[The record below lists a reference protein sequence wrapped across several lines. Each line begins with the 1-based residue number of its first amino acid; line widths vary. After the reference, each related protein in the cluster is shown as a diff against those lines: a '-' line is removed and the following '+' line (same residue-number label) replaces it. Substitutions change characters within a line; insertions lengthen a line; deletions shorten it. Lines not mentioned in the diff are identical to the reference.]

1 MQSTDALP
9 KRSYIL
15 YILFILLSSL
25 LILIDY
31 FSNKELSSYFPNSV
45 NFEFEIE
52 NSDFTFIQRF
62 NTLFEQRAQLVSEN
76 IRLEQEVQDLRSLE
90 IVNQYLQLQLESYES
105 ISTVSNI
112 QNFELLSSGFI
123 TKNLNLEYLIYGG
136 TNQQLEVGDL
146 VINEKGFVVGY
157 LREVFYS
164 YSILESPYSSDFNL
178 EVMDKY
184 NNTYLITS
192 NGSEM
197 FISSIL
203 LDNYKDDID
212 FLYTDISFNHSGKF
226 PVVDTRLINFEF
238 QNNQI
243 NSSVKFLDSLPLIQ
257 SFLFQNLNDI
267 FSKHFQINLLC
278 NYIIF

>member
-1 MQSTDALP
+1 MQSTEALP

-62 NTLFEQRAQLVSEN
+62 DTLFEQRAQLVSEN
-76 IRLEQEVQDLRSLE
+76 IRLEQEVRDLRSLE
-90 IVNQYLQLQLESYES
+90 IVNQELQLKLESYEA

-136 TNQQLEVGDL
+136 TNQQLQEGDL

-164 YSILESPYSSDFNL
+164 YSILESPYSSNFNL

-243 NSSVKFLDSLPLIQ
+243 NASVKLLDS
-257 SFLFQNLNDI
+257 FTFNTKLFI
-267 FSKHFQINLLC
+267 PKFK
-278 NYIIF
+278 

>member
-1 MQSTDALP
+1 MQSTEALP

-62 NTLFEQRAQLVSEN
+62 DTLFEQRAQLVSEN

-90 IVNQYLQLQLESYES
+90 IVNQELQLQLESYEA
-105 ISTVSNI
+105 ISTVSNT
-112 QNFELLSSGFI
+112 QNFELLSTGFI

-164 YSILESPYSSDFNL
+164 YSILESPYSTDFNL

-243 NSSVKFLDSLPLIQ
+243 NASVKFLDS
-257 SFLFQNLNDI
+257 FTFNTKLFI
-267 FSKHFQINLLC
+267 PKFK
-278 NYIIF
+278 

>member
-1 MQSTDALP
+1 MQSTEALP

-90 IVNQYLQLQLESYES
+90 IVNQDLQLQLESYEA

-112 QNFELLSSGFI
+112 QNFELLYSRFI

-197 FISSIL
+197 FISSIV

-243 NSSVKFLDSLPLIQ
+243 NASVKFLDS
-257 SFLFQNLNDI
+257 FTFNTKLFI
-267 FSKHFQINLLC
+267 PKFK
-278 NYIIF
+278 

>member
-1 MQSTDALP
+1 MQNTEALP

-31 FSNKELSSYFPNSV
+31 FSDKELSSYFPNSI

-52 NSDFTFIQRF
+52 NNDSSVFQRL
-62 NTLFEQRAQLVSEN
+62 NTLFRPRAQLVSEN
-76 IRLEQEVQDLRSLE
+76 IRLEKEVQDLRNLE
-90 IVNQYLQLQLESYES
+90 IENLELQLQIESYES
-105 ISTVSNI
+105 ISSISNI
-112 QNFELLSSGFI
+112 KNFELLTSGFI

-136 TNQQLEVGDL
+136 TNQQLKLGDL

-178 EVMDKY
+178 QVMDKY

-197 FISSIL
+197 IISSIL

-226 PVVDTRLINFEF
+226 PVVDTRLINFEL

-243 NSSVKFLDSLPLIQ
+243 NSVVKISEKFTYNTK
-257 SFLFQNLNDI
+257 LFI
-267 FSKHFQINLLC
+267 PKFK
-278 NYIIF
+278 

>member
-1 MQSTDALP
+1 MQSTEALP

-31 FSNKELSSYFPNSV
+31 FSNKELSSFFPNSV

-52 NSDFTFIQRF
+52 NSDFTFIQKF

-90 IVNQYLQLQLESYES
+90 IMNQELQLQLESYEA
-105 ISTVSNI
+105 ISSVSNI

-136 TNQQLEVGDL
+136 TNQQLKEGDL

-243 NSSVKFLDSLPLIQ
+243 NASVKFLDS
-257 SFLFQNLNDI
+257 FTFNTKLFI
-267 FSKHFQINLLC
+267 PKFK
-278 NYIIF
+278 

>member
-1 MQSTDALP
+1 MQSTEALP

-62 NTLFEQRAQLVSEN
+62 DTLFEQRAQLVSEN

-90 IVNQYLQLQLESYES
+90 IVNQELQLQLESYEA

-136 TNQQLEVGDL
+136 TNQQLQEGDL
-146 VINEKGFVVGY
+146 VINEEGFVVGY

-243 NSSVKFLDSLPLIQ
+243 NASVKFLDS
-257 SFLFQNLNDI
+257 FTFNTKLFI
-267 FSKHFQINLLC
+267 PKFK
-278 NYIIF
+278 

>member
-1 MQSTDALP
+1 MQSTEALP

-62 NTLFEQRAQLVSEN
+62 DTLFEQRAQLVSEN

-90 IVNQYLQLQLESYES
+90 IVNQELQLQLESYEA

-136 TNQQLEVGDL
+136 TNQQLQEGDL

-203 LDNYKDDID
+203 IDNYKDDID

-243 NSSVKFLDSLPLIQ
+243 NASVKFLDS
-257 SFLFQNLNDI
+257 FTFNTKLFI
-267 FSKHFQINLLC
+267 PKFK
-278 NYIIF
+278 

>member
-1 MQSTDALP
+1 MQSTNALP

-45 NFEFEIE
+45 IFEFEIE
-52 NSDFTFIQRF
+52 NNDFAILQRLD
-62 NTLFEQRAQLVSEN
+62 TLFVQRAQLVSEN
-76 IRLEQEVQDLRSLE
+76 IRLEQEVQDLRNLE
-90 IVNQYLQLQLESYES
+90 IVNKELQLQIESYES
-105 ISTVSNI
+105 ISTVNNI
-112 QNFELLSSGFI
+112 QNFELLTSGFI

-136 TNQQLEVGDL
+136 SNQQLTVGDL
-146 VINEKGFVVGY
+146 VIDEKGFVVGY

-164 YSILESPYSSDFNL
+164 YSILESPYSSNFNL

-197 FISSIL
+197 IISSVL
-203 LDNYKDDID
+203 LCL
-212 FLYTDISFNHSGKF
+212 LYTSTSPRD
-226 PVVDTRLINFEF
+226 
-238 QNNQI
+238 
-243 NSSVKFLDSLPLIQ
+243 
-257 SFLFQNLNDI
+257 
-267 FSKHFQINLLC
+267 
-278 NYIIF
+278 

>member
-1 MQSTDALP
+1 MQSTEALP

-62 NTLFEQRAQLVSEN
+62 DTLFEQRAQLVSEN

-90 IVNQYLQLQLESYES
+90 IVNQELQLQLESYEA

-197 FISSIL
+197 FISSIF

-238 QNNQI
+238 RNNQI
-243 NSSVKFLDSLPLIQ
+243 NASVKFLDS
-257 SFLFQNLNDI
+257 FTFNTKLFI
-267 FSKHFQINLLC
+267 PKFK
-278 NYIIF
+278 

>member
-1 MQSTDALP
+1 MQSTEALP

-31 FSNKELSSYFPNSV
+31 FSNKELSSFFPNSV

-52 NSDFTFIQRF
+52 NSDFIFIQKF

-90 IVNQYLQLQLESYES
+90 IMNQELQLQLESYEA
-105 ISTVSNI
+105 ISSVSNI

-136 TNQQLEVGDL
+136 TNQQLEEGDL

-243 NSSVKFLDSLPLIQ
+243 NASVKFLDS
-257 SFLFQNLNDI
+257 FTFNTKLFI
-267 FSKHFQINLLC
+267 PKFK
-278 NYIIF
+278 

>member
-1 MQSTDALP
+1 M
-9 KRSYIL
+9 
-15 YILFILLSSL
+15 
-25 LILIDY
+25 
-31 FSNKELSSYFPNSV
+31 
-45 NFEFEIE
+45 
-52 NSDFTFIQRF
+52 
-62 NTLFEQRAQLVSEN
+62 
-76 IRLEQEVQDLRSLE
+76 
-90 IVNQYLQLQLESYES
+90 
-105 ISTVSNI
+105 
-112 QNFELLSSGFI
+112 
-123 TKNLNLEYLIYGG
+123 
-136 TNQQLEVGDL
+136 GDL

-226 PVVDTRLINFEF
+226 PVVDTRLINFEY

-243 NSSVKFLDSLPLIQ
+243 NASVTFLDS
-257 SFLFQNLNDI
+257 FTFNTKLFI
-267 FSKHFQINLLC
+267 PKFK
-278 NYIIF
+278 

>member
-1 MQSTDALP
+1 MQSTEALP

-52 NSDFTFIQRF
+52 NSDFIFIQRF

-90 IVNQYLQLQLESYES
+90 IVNQELQLQLESYEA
-105 ISTVSNI
+105 ISTLSNI

-203 LDNYKDDID
+203 LDSYKDDID

-243 NSSVKFLDSLPLIQ
+243 NASVKFLDS
-257 SFLFQNLNDI
+257 FTFNTKLFI
-267 FSKHFQINLLC
+267 PKFK
-278 NYIIF
+278 

>member
-1 MQSTDALP
+1 M
-9 KRSYIL
+9 
-15 YILFILLSSL
+15 
-25 LILIDY
+25 
-31 FSNKELSSYFPNSV
+31 
-45 NFEFEIE
+45 
-52 NSDFTFIQRF
+52 
-62 NTLFEQRAQLVSEN
+62 
-76 IRLEQEVQDLRSLE
+76 
-90 IVNQYLQLQLESYES
+90 
-105 ISTVSNI
+105 
-112 QNFELLSSGFI
+112 
-123 TKNLNLEYLIYGG
+123 
-136 TNQQLEVGDL
+136 GDL

-226 PVVDTRLINFEF
+226 PVVDTRLIDFEF

-243 NSSVKFLDSLPLIQ
+243 NASVKFLDS
-257 SFLFQNLNDI
+257 FTFNTKLFIPQ
-267 FSKHFQINLLC
+267 FK
-278 NYIIF
+278 

>member
-1 MQSTDALP
+1 MQSTEALP

-76 IRLEQEVQDLRSLE
+76 IRLKQEVQDLRSLE
-90 IVNQYLQLQLESYES
+90 IVNQELQLQLESYEA

-136 TNQQLEVGDL
+136 TNQQLQEGDL

-203 LDNYKDDID
+203 LDNYQDDID

-243 NSSVKFLDSLPLIQ
+243 NASVKFLDS
-257 SFLFQNLNDI
+257 FTFNTKLFI
-267 FSKHFQINLLC
+267 PKFK
-278 NYIIF
+278 

>member
-1 MQSTDALP
+1 MQSTEALS

-62 NTLFEQRAQLVSEN
+62 DTLFEQRAQLVSEN

-90 IVNQYLQLQLESYES
+90 IVNQELQLQLESYEA

-136 TNQQLEVGDL
+136 TNQQLQEGDL

-243 NSSVKFLDSLPLIQ
+243 NASVKFLDS
-257 SFLFQNLNDI
+257 FTFNTKLFI
-267 FSKHFQINLLC
+267 PKFK
-278 NYIIF
+278 

>member
-1 MQSTDALP
+1 MQSTEALP

-31 FSNKELSSYFPNSV
+31 FSNKELSSYFPNTV

-52 NSDFTFIQRF
+52 NSDFTFMQRF
-62 NTLFEQRAQLVSEN
+62 NTLFEQRAQLIGEN

-90 IVNQYLQLQLESYES
+90 IVNKELQLQLESYES
-105 ISTVSNI
+105 ISTVSNV

-164 YSILESPYSSDFNL
+164 YSILESPYSSNFNL

-243 NSSVKFLDSLPLIQ
+243 NASVKFLDS
-257 SFLFQNLNDI
+257 FTFNTKLFI
-267 FSKHFQINLLC
+267 PKFK
-278 NYIIF
+278 

>member
-1 MQSTDALP
+1 MQSTEALP

-31 FSNKELSSYFPNSV
+31 FSDKELSSYFLNSV

-90 IVNQYLQLQLESYES
+90 IVNQELQLQLESYEA

-243 NSSVKFLDSLPLIQ
+243 NASIKFLDS
-257 SFLFQNLNDI
+257 FTFNTKLFI
-267 FSKHFQINLLC
+267 PKSK
-278 NYIIF
+278 

>member
-1 MQSTDALP
+1 MQSTEALP

-52 NSDFTFIQRF
+52 NSDFTFIQKF

-90 IVNQYLQLQLESYES
+90 IMNQELQLQLESYEA
-105 ISTVSNI
+105 ISSVSNI

-136 TNQQLEVGDL
+136 TNQQLEEGDL

-243 NSSVKFLDSLPLIQ
+243 NASVKFLDS
-257 SFLFQNLNDI
+257 FTFNTKLFI
-267 FSKHFQINLLC
+267 PKFK
-278 NYIIF
+278 

>member
-31 FSNKELSSYFPNSV
+31 FSNKELSSYLPNSV

-90 IVNQYLQLQLESYES
+90 IVNQELQLKLESYEA

-243 NSSVKFLDSLPLIQ
+243 NASVKFLDS
-257 SFLFQNLNDI
+257 FTFNTKLFI
-267 FSKHFQINLLC
+267 PKFK
-278 NYIIF
+278 

>member
-1 MQSTDALP
+1 MQSTEALP

-62 NTLFEQRAQLVSEN
+62 DTLFEQRAQLVREN
-76 IRLEQEVQDLRSLE
+76 IRLEKEVQDLRSLE
-90 IVNQYLQLQLESYES
+90 IVNQELQLQIESYES
-105 ISTVSNI
+105 ISTLSNI

-203 LDNYKDDID
+203 LDNYKEDID

-226 PVVDTRLINFEF
+226 PVIDTRLINFEF

-243 NSSVKFLDSLPLIQ
+243 NASYKFLDN
-257 SFLFQNLNDI
+257 FTFNTKLFI
-267 FSKHFQINLLC
+267 PKFK
-278 NYIIF
+278 

>member
-1 MQSTDALP
+1 MQSTEALP

-45 NFEFEIE
+45 NFEFGIE

-62 NTLFEQRAQLVSEN
+62 DTLFEQRAQLVSEN

-90 IVNQYLQLQLESYES
+90 IVNQELQLQLESYEA

-243 NSSVKFLDSLPLIQ
+243 NASVKFLDS
-257 SFLFQNLNDI
+257 FTFNTKLFI
-267 FSKHFQINLLC
+267 PKFK
-278 NYIIF
+278 

>member
-1 MQSTDALP
+1 MQSTEALP

-52 NSDFTFIQRF
+52 NRDFTFIQRF

-90 IVNQYLQLQLESYES
+90 IVNQELQLKLESYEA
-105 ISTVSNI
+105 ISTASNI

-243 NSSVKFLDSLPLIQ
+243 NASVKFLDS
-257 SFLFQNLNDI
+257 FTFNTKLFI
-267 FSKHFQINLLC
+267 PKFK
-278 NYIIF
+278 

>member
-1 MQSTDALP
+1 MQSTEALP

-45 NFEFEIE
+45 NFQFEIE

-90 IVNQYLQLQLESYES
+90 IVNQELQLQLESYEA

-203 LDNYKDDID
+203 LDNYIDDID
-212 FLYTDISFNHSGKF
+212 FLYTDISFNHSAKF

-243 NSSVKFLDSLPLIQ
+243 NASVKFLDS
-257 SFLFQNLNDI
+257 FTFNTKLFI
-267 FSKHFQINLLC
+267 PKFK
-278 NYIIF
+278 